1 MDTHFYALRVHAVE
15 PDTDE
20 AVIVSF
26 DVPTELRER
35 FAFTQGQY
43 LTLRMKIEDKELR
56 RSYSVCAGVGDDL
69 LRIGVRK
76 VRGGVFSNWIA
87 QSLRAGDSI
96 EIMPPQGRFYVPV
109 DARASRHYLGIAGG
123 SGITPVLS
131 ILKTVLTHEPR
142 SRFTLLYGNR
152 GLRSTMFKE
161 ELEDLKNRFLAR
173 FQLHYVFSDEH
184 SDSALHQGVLDA
196 ERVGAFLQR
205 LVPASTIDHAFVCG
219 PYQMNDQAETALL
232 AAGVSPER
240 IHIERFGVAPGSDA
254 GQAQAAGAVMHHA
267 EMRDPPLARVTIHRD
282 GLSHTV
288 DFHQGDPSILDVA
301 GSAGLDLPY
310 SCTSG
315 VCGTCRARLLCGE
328 VRMDRNFALEKSDLA
343 AGFILACQAHPLTEK
358 VEISFDER

>member
-1 MDTHFYALRVHAVE
+1 MDTHFYSLRVRAVE
-15 PDTDE
+15 PDTEE

-26 DVPTELRER
+26 DVPAELRER

-43 LTLRMKIEDKELR
+43 LTLRTHMDGKELR
-56 RSYSVCAGVGDDL
+56 RSYSVCAGVGDEL

-96 EIMPPQGRFYVPV
+96 EIMPPQGRFYVPLDPR
-109 DARASRHYLGIAGG
+109 DARHYLGIAGG

-131 ILKTVLTHEPR
+131 ILKTVLGHEPR

-152 GLRSTMFKE
+152 SLRSTMFKE

-173 FQLHYVFSDEH
+173 LQLHYVFSDEH
-184 SDSALHQGVLDA
+184 SDSELHQGVLDA

-205 LVPASTIDHAFVCG
+205 VVPAATVDHAFICG
-219 PYQMNDQAETALL
+219 PYQMNDQAESALL
-232 AAGVSPER
+232 AAGVPAER
-240 IHIERFGVAPGSDA
+240 IHIERFGVAPGQA
-254 GQAQAAGAVMHHA
+254 GEQPAGAVMHHA
-267 EMRDPPLARVTIHRD
+267 ETRDPPLARVTIRRD

-288 DFHQGDPSILDVA
+288 DFRQGDPSILDVA
-301 GSAGLDLPY
+301 GAAGLDLPY

-328 VRMDRNFALEKSDLA
+328 VRMDRNFALEKADLE

>member
-1 MDTHFYALRVHAVE
+1 MDTHFYALRVRAIE

-26 DVPTELRER
+26 DIPQDLRER

-43 LTLRMKIEDKELR
+43 LTLRASVGGKEIR
-56 RSYSVCAGVGDDL
+56 RSYSVCAGLDDDI

-87 QSLRAGDSI
+87 DSLRAGDSI
-96 EIMPPQGRFYVPV
+96 EIMPPQGRFYVPL
-109 DARASRHYLGIAGG
+109 DPHAARHYLGIAGG

-131 ILKTVLTHEPR
+131 ILKTVLAREPR

-152 GLRSTMFKE
+152 SLRSTMFKE

-173 FQLHYVFSDEH
+173 LQLHYVFSDEQ
-184 SDSALHQGVLDA
+184 SESALHQGVLDA
-196 ERVGAFLQR
+196 ERVSAFLRSVVQAPT
-205 LVPASTIDHAFVCG
+205 VDHAFVCG
-219 PYQMNDQAETALL
+219 PYQMNDQAEAALR
-232 AAGVSPER
+232 AAGVPAER
-240 IHIERFGVAPGSDA
+240 IHIERFGVAPGEARDGA
-254 GQAQAAGAVMHHA
+254 GGAVMHHA
-267 EMRDPPLARVTIHRD
+267 ETRDPPMARVTIRRD
-282 GLSHTV
+282 GLSHVV
-288 DFHQGDPSILDVA
+288 DFRQGDPSILDVA
-301 GSAGLDLPY
+301 TAAGLDLPY

-328 VRMDRNFALEKSDLA
+328 VRMDRNFALEKADID
-343 AGFILACQAHPLTEK
+343 AGFILACQAHPLTEQ

>member
-1 MDTHFYALRVHAVE
+1 MDTHFYALRVRAVE

-26 DVPTELRER
+26 DVPAELRER

-43 LTLRMKIEDKELR
+43 LTLRATLDGKELR
-56 RSYSVCAGVGDDL
+56 RSYSVCAGVDDEV

-87 QSLRAGDSI
+87 QRLHAGDSI

-109 DARASRHYLGIAGG
+109 DEQARRHYLGIAGG

-131 ILKTVLTHEPR
+131 ILKTVLGREPQ

-152 GLRSTMFKE
+152 SLRSTMFKE

-173 FQLHYVFSDEH
+173 LQLHYVFSDEH
-184 SDSALHQGVLDA
+184 SDSPLHQGVLDA
-196 ERVGAFLQR
+196 DRVADFLR
-205 LVPASTIDHAFVCG
+205 GVVRADTVDHAFVCG

-232 AAGVSPER
+232 AAGLAPEKV
-240 IHIERFGVAPGSDA
+240 HIERFGVAPGDA
-254 GQAQAAGAVMHHA
+254 AAAAGAVMHHA
-267 EMRDPPLARVTIHRD
+267 ETRDPPLARVTIRRD

-288 DFHQGDPSILDVA
+288 DFRQGDPSILDVA
-301 GSAGLDLPY
+301 TAGGLDLPY

-328 VRMDRNFALEKSDLA
+328 VRMDRNFALEKADIE
-343 AGFILACQAHPLTEK
+343 AGFILACQAHPLTEQ

>member
-1 MDTHFYALRVHAVE
+1 MDTHFYALRVRAVE

-26 DVPTELRER
+26 DVPAELRER

-43 LTLRMKIEDKELR
+43 LTLRATLDGKELR
-56 RSYSVCAGVGDDL
+56 RSYSVCAGVDDDV

-87 QSLRAGDSI
+87 QGLQAGDSI

-109 DARASRHYLGIAGG
+109 DAQARRHYLGIAGG

-131 ILKTVLTHEPR
+131 ILKTVLAREPH

-152 GLRSTMFKE
+152 SLRSTMFKE

-173 FQLHYVFSDEH
+173 LQLHYVFSDEH
-184 SDSALHQGVLDA
+184 SDSPLHQGVLDA
-196 ERVGAFLQR
+196 DRVAAFLR
-205 LVPASTIDHAFVCG
+205 GVVRADTVDHAFVCG
-219 PYQMNDQAETALL
+219 PYQMNDQAEAALL
-232 AAGVSPER
+232 AAGLAPGQV
-240 IHIERFGVAPGSDA
+240 HIERFGVAPGDLPA
-254 GQAQAAGAVMHHA
+254 AAGAVMHHA
-267 EMRDPPLARVTIHRD
+267 ETRDPPLARVTIRRD

-288 DFHQGDPSILDVA
+288 DFRQGDPSILDVA
-301 GSAGLDLPY
+301 TAAGLDLPY

-328 VRMDRNFALEKSDLA
+328 VRMDRNFALEKADIE
-343 AGFILACQAHPLTEK
+343 AGFILACQAHPLTEQ

>member
-1 MDTHFYALRVHAVE
+1 MDTHFYSLRVRAVE
-15 PDTDE
+15 PDTEE

-26 DVPTELRER
+26 DVPEPLRER

-43 LTLRMKIEDKELR
+43 LTLRTRIDDQEIR
-56 RSYSVCAGVGDDL
+56 RSYSVCAGVGDEL

-87 QSLRAGDSI
+87 QSLRVGDSI
-96 EIMPPQGRFYVPV
+96 EIMPPQGRFHVPL
-109 DARASRHYLGIAGG
+109 APAEARHYLGIAGG

-131 ILKTVLTHEPR
+131 ILKTVLSHEPH
-142 SRFTLLYGNR
+142 SSFTLLYGNR
-152 GLRSTMFKE
+152 SLRSTMFKE

-173 FQLHYVFSDEH
+173 LQLHYVFSDEH

-205 LVPASTIDHAFVCG
+205 MVPAATVDHAFICG
-219 PYQMNDQAETALL
+219 PYQMNDQAESALL
-232 AAGVSPER
+232 AAGVPAER
-240 IHIERFGVAPGSDA
+240 IHIERFGVAPGAA
-254 GQAQAAGAVMHHA
+254 GTQPAGAVMHHA
-267 EMRDPPLARVTIHRD
+267 ETRDPPLARVTIRRD

-288 DFHQGDPSILDVA
+288 DFRQGDPSILDVA
-301 GSAGLDLPY
+301 GAAGLDLPY

-328 VRMDRNFALEKSDLA
+328 VRMDRNFALEKADLE
-343 AGFILACQAHPLTEK
+343 AGFILACQAHPLTET

>member
-1 MDTHFYALRVHAVE
+1 MDTHFYALRVRAVE

-26 DVPTELRER
+26 DVPAELRER

-43 LTLRMKIEDKELR
+43 LTLRAHVDGKELR
-56 RSYSVCAGVGDDL
+56 RSYSVCAGVDEEL

-109 DARASRHYLGIAGG
+109 DPQASRNYLGIAGG

-131 ILKTVLTHEPR
+131 ILKTVLAREPR

-152 GLRSTMFKE
+152 SLRSTMFKE

-173 FQLHYVFSDEH
+173 LQLHYVFSDEH
-184 SDSALHQGVLDA
+184 SDSPLHQGVLDA
-196 ERVGAFLQR
+196 ERVGAFLR
-205 LVPASTIDHAFVCG
+205 SVVPARGIDHAFVCG
-219 PYQMNDQAETALL
+219 PYQMNDQAEAALL

-240 IHIERFGVAPGSDA
+240 VHIERFGVAPGDA
-254 GQAQAAGAVMHHA
+254 AAAGAVMHHA
-267 EMRDPPLARVTIHRD
+267 ETRDPPLARVTIRRD

-288 DFHQGDPSILDVA
+288 DFRQGDPSILDVA
-301 GSAGLDLPY
+301 TAAGLDLPY

-328 VRMDRNFALEKSDLA
+328 VRMDRNFALEKADIQ
-343 AGFILACQAHPLTEK
+343 AGFILACQAHPLSEQ